1 MPAGKTARRRRAKQL
16 SDLLREFLN
25 QEEYD
30 IRRDTRL
37 IENLYRLATSAE
49 SENVQLSATSI
60 ILERIDGKVAE
71 RKEVRSMKI
80 AGIVHIPRLED
91 NPLIPSI
98 PAPDPQTLSAVPN
111 DEQIAIPRPVIFTK

>member
-1 MPAGKTARRRRAKQL
+1 MPAGKTPRRRRAKQL

-30 IRRDTRL
+30 TRL
-37 IENLYRLATSAE
+37 IENLYRLAAGAE

-60 ILERIDGKVAE
+60 ILERIDGKAAE

-98 PAPDPQTLSAVPN
+98 PAPDPQTFSAVPI
-111 DEQIAIPRPVIFTK
+111 DEQIAFPRPVIITK